1 MDENEKSVNA
11 TLNEERCPHAVAVA
25 VVIDVVVAVDVDVAV
40 AVVIDVVVAVDVDVA
55 VAVEGLRQTHP
66 RIRNLSERQ
75 LSEFIASSFEL
86 FFYQAWVIYFFAV
99 ASNNRSGEVAV
110 KQ

>member
-11 TLNEERCPHAVAVA
+11 TLNEERCPHA
-25 VVIDVVVAVDVDVAV
+25 VAV